1 MAAYPWLEQVVSDGA
16 AHLASEPAMVSYL
29 ASRGVTLAEAA
40 HCRIGALPPSYPLA
54 ACTKEFLEW
63 QRWSLRGRLL
73 FPMTSPLGDVI
84 GLQSRRLDEKRYQT
98 FYAGSRQVYPP
109 VFGMAQAADEIYHRE
124 QVVLVEGI
132 FDLMAVRAAGVPNVL
147 ALLTSHPTK
156 IVLRFL
162 DRYVRRVC
170 VLTDMDETGRE
181 AAARIVSRERLWE
194 AVVPAYPAHDPA
206 DWLMAAGGQ
215 TAMRR
220 LLAPFTETYGVW
232 SLST

>member
-1 MAAYPWLEQVVSDGA
+1 MPAYPWLEQVVSDGV
-16 AHLASEPAMVSYL
+16 AHLPTEPAMVSYL
-29 ASRGVTLAEAA
+29 SSRGVSLAEAA
-40 HCRIGALPPSYPLA
+40 RCRIGALPSTYHLA
-54 ACTKEFLEW
+54 ACTKEFLDW

-109 VFGMAQAADEIYHRE
+109 VFGMAQAADEIFYRG

-132 FDLMAVRAAGVPNVL
+132 FDLMAVRAAGVSNVL

-156 IVLRFL
+156 IVLRFF

-194 AVVPAYPAHDPA
+194 AVVPTYPAHDPS
-206 DWLMAAGGQ
+206 DWLAAGGQ
-215 TAMRR
+215 PAMRR
-220 LLAPFTETYGVW
+220 LLAPFMETYGSW
-232 SLST
+232 NPST